1 MSAGGSEEPQHI
13 TEQIEIC
20 KKQLHSHSNF
30 YSRLPQ
36 FLYANKMIQADML
49 NEIYERNSLLEGL
62 LREMIELELNEETL
76 RQVSASSFDGHNQH
90 QQSSS
95 NHNKCTCPFCNR
107 SQEDEYWDDEGE
119 EEE

>member
-1 MSAGGSEEPQHI
+1 MSGGSEEPQHI

-30 YSRLPQ
+30 YSKLPQ

-76 RQVSASSFDGHNQH
+76 RQVSASSFDGHG
-90 QQSSS
+90 QQQQSS

-119 EEE
+119 EEDE

>member
-1 MSAGGSEEPQHI
+1 MSGAPQHI

-30 YSRLPQ
+30 YSKLPQ

-76 RQVSASSFDGHNQH
+76 RQVSSSFDGHNGQQ

-95 NHNKCTCPFCNR
+95 SNQNKCTCPFCNR
-107 SQEDEYWDDEGE
+107 NPEEDEYWDDEE
-119 EEE
+119 EEDE